1 MNNADSELLASKQ
14 YQDELMEIVNLFL
27 SGRRS
32 EGLRGMLDMEK
43 KYPGR
48 GWMDERQELLN
59 KLHLEDSEIEE
70 PLPF

>member
-1 MNNADSELLASKQ
+1 MNNADSGPLASKQ
-14 YQDELMEIVNLFL
+14 YQDESMEVVNLFL

-48 GWMDERQELLN
+48 GWREERHDLLN
-59 KLHLEDSEIEE
+59 KLHLEDPETEE